1 MPDFR
6 DVIPGTRIRAGA
18 ATLAALQ
25 AEMAAGALNSATL
38 TGFYLQRI
46 SRLNPALHA
55 IITVNADAEAEA
67 EVRDAARAA
76 DGPRGPLDGVPV
88 LLKDNVQAAGMPTT
102 AGSPALLAAGADDAF
117 IRSRLRAGR
126 AVSIRQAQ

>member
-55 IITVNADAEAEA
+55 VITVNAEAEA
-67 EVRDAARAA
+67 EAQGPRRGPRVRPARAA
-76 DGPRGPLDGVPV
+76 RW
-88 LLKDNVQAAGMPTT
+88 T
-102 AGSPALLAAGADDAF
+102 ASPCW
-117 IRSRLRAGR
+117 
-126 AVSIRQAQ
+126 